1 MTLLTRRV
9 CIALLLLV
17 GCPALAAEQTVRL
30 VIDYHDGVRKV
41 FDKLPWKE
49 GMTVR
54 DAMDA
59 AQSTGHGIRYE
70 AKGSGETAFLTRI
83 DDVQSQGAR
92 REKKN
97 WVYKVNDKLAEK
109 SFGVYK
115 LKVGDSVQWTYE
127 PPGSEKAK

>member
-1 MTLLTRRV
+1 MPRVARRS
-9 CIALLLLV
+9 CIALLLLI
-17 GCPALAAEQTVRL
+17 GCPAFAAEQTVKL
-30 VIDYHDGVRKV
+30 VIDYHDGIRKV
-41 FDKLPWKE
+41 FEQLPWKE

-92 REKKN
+92 GEKKN
-97 WVYKVNDKLAEK
+97 WVYKVNDKFAEEG
-109 SFGVYK
+109 FGVYK
-115 LKVGDSVQWTYE
+115 LKAGDSVLWTYE
-127 PPGSEKAK
+127 PPGAEKAK